1 MITFPPNQVSA
12 VLLGI
17 MQDGGLPHIGCRCA
31 RCVAAFADPTR
42 AELATCLAIVDTR
55 EEEGGQRREER
66 REKSEE
72 RGGKSAESS
81 FAFRP
86 SLLNAPTAARVW
98 LIDATPDIKYQLDL
112 LRDVLGAH
120 EKRPNR
126 LRQPDAIF
134 LTHAHMGHIGGLPQ
148 LGPEA
153 MAAQNLPVYA
163 APGLM
168 ALMAANRLWWPLLA
182 GLQLEPLTAEQPI
195 ELAESLR
202 IVPVPVP
209 HRDEWNIGTF
219 AFRVEGPN
227 RSLLY
232 LPDIDQWEL
241 WPRAGEQLAGV
252 EWALVDASFY
262 NERELNG
269 RFPVAH
275 PLVPH
280 TLSLF
285 ADLPCQLVLTH
296 FNHTNPVLDK
306 GSPERETVLK
316 AGVEIGRTG
325 QIFEL

>member
-1 MITFPPNQVSA
+1 M
-12 VLLGI
+12 
-17 MQDGGLPHIGCRCA
+17 
-31 RCVAAFADPTR
+31 AAFVNPTR
-42 AELATCLAIVDTR
+42 AELATCLAIVDAR
-55 EEEGGQRREER
+55 NEEGGAKREER
-66 REKSEE
+66 KEKSEE
-72 RGGKSAESS
+72 RGAKREESL
-81 FAFRP
+81 FALRP
-86 SLLNAPTAARVW
+86 SPFNSPSAARVW

-112 LRDVLGAH
+112 LGGVLGAH

-195 ELAESLR
+195 ELAENLR

-232 LPDIDQWEL
+232 LPDIDRWEL

-262 NERELNG
+262 SERELNG

-296 FNHTNPVLDK
+296 FNHTNPVLDE

-325 QIFEL
+325 QIFDL